1 MEARE
6 RGFAQTILGRRRPIA
21 ELTSRNRGQVQFGER
36 IAVNTVVQGSAADL
50 IKRAMVDIHRRLK
63 AGADSARMLMQVHDE
78 LVFEVARKNLESQTQ
93 IIRDGMQNCIKLEVP
108 LVVDISTGRT
118 WAECK

>member
-1 MEARE
+1 M
-6 RGFAQTILGRRRPIA
+6 
-21 ELTSRNRGQVQFGER
+21 
-36 IAVNTVVQGSAADL
+36 VQGSAADL

-63 AGADSARMLMQVHDE
+63 AEKNPARMLMQVHDE
-78 LVFEVARKNLESQTQ
+78 LVFEVSRENLERQTQ
-93 IIRDGMQNCIKLEVP
+93 IIREGMENCIKLEVP